1 MNLFMGNQLQ
11 EILELYIEN
20 PNEPISNF
28 SLAVEYEKNGQF
40 AAAMSLYLRTAE
52 LSTEKDLQYESLI
65 RNFLML
71 DCQTRRENSAIGQLL
86 HALALHPKR
95 PEAYVCLARYYQ
107 SKGKQQEAYTYSA
120 MGLEVCSVDHP
131 PLLTD
136 VRYPGWYSL
145 LVEKAVAGWWIGR
158 CSESREIFRELMDS
172 YSMTDEYA
180 EICRNNL
187 RRIGGNIFP
196 ITPYTSDKHKDLAFK
211 FKGSETIRKNFSQ
224 TYQDMFVLAMLDGK
238 TQGRYLEIGSG
249 DPFHNS
255 NTALLESEFDWKGV
269 SIEISQDEVDKFK
282 KARKNDVHCQDAVA
296 IDYRDFLRKA
306 NLGKE
311 IDYLQLD
318 CDPPSNTYE
327 ILLALPLDEYK
338 FATITYEHDYY
349 DDETKTFRDKSRK
362 YLLEQGYELI
372 VTNISSDKNSSYEDW
387 WAHPDLVSRETIEK
401 MSNTC
406 ERTKKA
412 EDYMLGSL

>member
-1 MNLFMGNQLQ
+1 MGNQLQ
-11 EILELYIEN
+11 EILEIYIEN
-20 PNEPISNF
+20 PNQAIRNF
-28 SLAVEYEKNGQF
+28 NLAVEYEKQGQF
-40 AAAMSLYLRTAE
+40 AAGMTLYLRTAE
-52 LSTEKDLQYESLI
+52 LSSDKDLQYESLL
-65 RNFLML
+65 RNFLMI

-86 HALALHPKR
+86 HALALHPTR

-107 SKGKQQEAYTYSA
+107 SKGQQQEAYTYSA
-120 MGLEVCSVDHP
+120 MGLEVCSADHP

-158 CSESREIFRELMDS
+158 CNESRAIFREVLDN
-172 YSMTDEYA
+172 YTMTEEYA

-187 RRIGGNIFP
+187 GRIGGDIFP
-196 ITPYTSDKHKDLAFK
+196 ITPYTSDKHTELAFK

-238 TQGRYLEIGSG
+238 TQGTYLEIGSG

-255 NTALLESEFDWKGV
+255 NTALLETEFGWNGV
-269 SIEISQDEVDKFK
+269 SLEIVQEEVDKFK
-282 KARKNDVHCQDAVA
+282 KGRKNRVNCQDAVA
-296 IDYRDFLRKA
+296 TDYRNFLRKID
-306 NLGKE
+306 LGKN

-338 FATITYEHDYY
+338 FGVLTYEHDYY
-349 DDETKTFRDKSRK
+349 DDETKSFRDKSRK
-362 YLLEQGYELI
+362 YLSDNGYELV
-372 VTNISSDKNSSYEDW
+372 VTNISADKNSSYEDW
-387 WAHPDLVSRETIEK
+387 WAHPALVSKDTIKK

-406 ERTKKA
+406 QRTKKA
-412 EDYMLGSL
+412 EDYMLGKL